1 MIYTQAEKEKIYD
14 NLDKIKEYLESL
26 QPQIRSS
33 ITIDFGEMKTY
44 ASWDR
49 EREFHLTVE
58 KDRISGRSGGL
69 GLDYSRESIS
79 SSTRSTV
86 YSHFD
91 YAVALMQNWRDIK
104 HQILVAIEDQ
114 NRTIKVINNFE
125 L

>member
-14 NLDKIKEYLESL
+14 NLDKIKAFLESL

-33 ITIDFGEMKTY
+33 ITIDFGQMQTY
-44 ASWDR
+44 AGWDR
-49 EREFHLTVE
+49 EREFHLTVD
-58 KDRISGRSGGL
+58 KDSISGRSGGL
-69 GLDYSRESIS
+69 GLDYARECID